1 MTGMTRGVF
10 LIFPILVLT
19 LRQFAGGKAIR
30 VVALFSLVP
39 ALFTVIYLLNADSQT
54 ARQWVDDLFRNI
66 VVPTIL
72 PLATVILATN
82 ALGNEIEDRTM
93 VYLVLKPVRR
103 SRIVLEKF
111 AAVVQSTWLALVV
124 GMVIAW
130 IMAIRGGVIDNIDIL
145 AAIVLALLVGVL
157 TYAALFMALSLIISR
172 ALIAGIIYVLIWE
185 SLLARL
191 IPGARLLS
199 VQHYVQ
205 SIYSRLLA
213 DPAIQISN
221 AMQLYS
227 AFLAVIGLILFSL
240 IFSTLRLKAMDLE

>member
-30 VVALFSLVP
+30 VVGLFSLVP
-39 ALFTVIYLLNADSQT
+39 ALFTIIYLLSSNGQSGRLWFDE
-54 ARQWVDDLFRNI
+54 LFRDI
-66 VVPTIL
+66 IVPTIL

-93 VYLVLKPVRR
+93 VYLVLKPIRR
-103 SRIVLEKF
+103 SRIILEKY
-111 AAVVQSTWLALVV
+111 AAVVQATWLAMVI

-130 IMAIRGGVIDNIDIL
+130 VMSVRGGAIDNVDIL
-145 AAIVLALLVGVL
+145 AAAVLAVLIGML

-185 SLLARL
+185 SLLAQL

-205 SIYSRLLA
+205 SFYSRLLA
-213 DPAIQISN
+213 DPAIQVNN

-227 AFLAVIGLILFSL
+227 AFLAIIGLILFSL
-240 IFSTLRLKAMDLE
+240 LFSTLRLRAMDLE